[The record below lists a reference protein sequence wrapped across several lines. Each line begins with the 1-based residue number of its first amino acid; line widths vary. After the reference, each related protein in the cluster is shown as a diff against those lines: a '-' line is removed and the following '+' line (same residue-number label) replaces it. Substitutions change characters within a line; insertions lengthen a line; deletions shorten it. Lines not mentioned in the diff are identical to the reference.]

1 MKSKKSTSSR
11 VGRSRLQNVYAN
23 VTLDTDCSLS
33 VAAAGVNKHSHHI
46 RKENK
51 PSGKENHQLTP
62 PMQIFQEEKENKKTH
77 QSIIAGSSHSWVES
91 HAGYSAEPTYPG
103 SGPHPY
109 AV

>member
-1 MKSKKSTSSR
+1 MENASMKSKKSTSSR

-62 PMQIFQEEKENKKTH
+62 HGNFSRRKRKQKNTPINH
-77 QSIIAGSSHSWVES
+77 RGIES
-91 HAGYSAEPTYPG
+91 
-103 SGPHPY
+103 
-109 AV
+109 